1 MVNQGDIVLPR
12 GNGDRRDILNLSN
25 LIGLK
30 NNGHNI
36 ESMIEYFYM
45 RTNFLSDSRRGE
57 VNWEAVLK
65 SSLIARELFAFP

>member
-30 NNGHNI
+30 KDRRKHFCNSKNNGHNI

-45 RTNFLSDSRRGE
+45 RTNF
-57 VNWEAVLK
+57 
-65 SSLIARELFAFP
+65 